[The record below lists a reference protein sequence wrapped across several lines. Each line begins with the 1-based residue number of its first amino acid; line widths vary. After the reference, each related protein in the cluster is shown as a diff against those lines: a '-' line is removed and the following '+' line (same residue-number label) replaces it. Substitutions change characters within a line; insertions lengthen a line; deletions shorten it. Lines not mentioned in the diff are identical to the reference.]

1 MTSPQPLKRASVELL
16 RQIADHD
23 QGDGVI
29 FMPSPHGCRQLD
41 GTDFSAR
48 NETFRVPSQHQLIT
62 VEHPR
67 LGVWLVR
74 LTEAGR
80 DYLAQANERRA
91 KHSPIKGTRA
101 TYTVVDEAIR

>member
-23 QGDGVI
+23 QGDGVL
-29 FMPSPHGCRQLD
+29 FQPAGRGCRRLD
-41 GTDFSAR
+41 GSAFSPR
-48 NETFRVPSQHQLIT
+48 DETFRVPSQLQLIT

-67 LGVWLVR
+67 LGVWRVR

-80 DYLAQANERRA
+80 DYVAQANERRA
-91 KHSPIKGTRA
+91 KHSPIKGARA
-101 TYTVVDEAIR
+101 THTVVDEAIR